1 MKSPVL
7 RKCILPQSKNFV
19 SFVDVPPSYMYFFMC
34 NMSACCKP
42 IPNQHDYE
50 FEGDIGVDADANGD
64 GNHIETDVDADAG
77 DNVNDKDPQG
87 RRRERPP
94 ELFEDDLVE
103 GEVAG
108 EQVQDQDGGQDHLG
122 HRGRDYKNVK

>member
-1 MKSPVL
+1 MYVL
-7 RKCILPQSKNFV
+7 
-19 SFVDVPPSYMYFFMC
+19 FMC

-50 FEGDIGVDADANGD
+50 FEGDIGVDADANAE
-64 GNHIETDVDADAG
+64 GNQIETDADTDAL
-77 DNVNDKDPQG
+77 DNVDDKDSQG
-87 RRRERPP
+87 RRRERPL

-108 EQVQDQDGGQDHLG
+108 EQVQDQDGGGEIKQVL
-122 HRGRDYKNVK
+122 NNQ

>member
-1 MKSPVL
+1 MKSPLL

-19 SFVDVPPSYMYFFMC
+19 SIVDVPPSYMYFFMC

-42 IPNQHDYE
+42 IPNQPAYE
-50 FEGDIGVDADANGD
+50 FEGDIGVDVDANGE
-64 GNHIETDVDADAG
+64 GNHINTNADADAG
-77 DNVNDKDPQG
+77 DNVDDKDPQG
-87 RRRERPP
+87 RRRERAP

>member
-1 MKSPVL
+1 M
-7 RKCILPQSKNFV
+7 QYV
-19 SFVDVPPSYMYFFMC
+19 SFW
-34 NMSACCKP
+34 KP

-50 FEGDIGVDADANGD
+50 VEGDIGVDADANGD
-64 GNHIETDVDADAG
+64 GNHIETDVDADAL
-77 DNVNDKDPQG
+77 DNLDDKESQG

-108 EQVQDQDGGQDHLG
+108 EQVQDQDGGGEIKQVL
-122 HRGRDYKNVK
+122 NNQ

>member
-1 MKSPVL
+1 
-7 RKCILPQSKNFV
+7 
-19 SFVDVPPSYMYFFMC
+19 MC
-34 NMSACCKP
+34 NTLVCWKP

-50 FEGDIGVDADANGD
+50 LDGDIGVDADAYGD
-64 GNHIETDVDADAG
+64 DNNIETDVDADAG
-77 DNVNDKDPQG
+77 DNLDEKDSQG
-87 RRRERPP
+87 WRRERPP

-108 EQVQDQDGGQDHLG
+108 EQVHDQDGGGNHFG